1 MSLLR
6 EYFIDPIYQGTGYN
20 AVNTVVYGLLLGFGI
35 MACDGL
41 VRRLGLRIDRR
52 FLVALLPFLALASVL
67 RSLVDAQLLP
77 RSFFLITPGIFI
89 LVAALAAGALLIGKA
104 LPGRFRY
111 PYGTAAIGLALLVYP
126 AYILIPHVKSYMP
139 FLQIALLLAAAT
151 ALTVIALRRTGWGD
165 PFVEAIFV
173 AHLLD
178 ASATIVA
185 VEYYGFWEE
194 HVFEDFLIQAVG
206 TAYVILPFKL
216 LVLVLVTAFL
226 RRTLE
231 GDSLR
236 FWYFALFVLGFAPGL
251 RDTLTVMLLG
261 Q

>member
-1 MSLLR
+1 MSLLQ

-35 MACDGL
+35 MGCDAL
-41 VRRLGLRIDRR
+41 LRRLGLKIDRR
-52 FLVALLPFLALASVL
+52 FLVALLPFLALASAL

-89 LVAALAAGALLIGKA
+89 LVTALAIGALVVGKA

-126 AYILIPHVKSYMP
+126 VSILIPHVKSYMP
-139 FLQIALLLAAAT
+139 SLQIALLLSVTT
-151 ALTVIALRRTGWGD
+151 ALTVAALKRLGWGD
-165 PFVEAIFV
+165 SFIQALFA

-194 HVFEDFLIQAVG
+194 HVFEDFLIQAAG

-216 LVLVLVTAFL
+216 LVLVLVITFL

>member
-1 MSLLR
+1 MGLLR

-20 AVNTVVYGLLLGFGI
+20 PVNTVVYGLLLGFGI
-35 MACDGL
+35 MACDAL

-52 FLVALLPFLALASVL
+52 FLLAILPFLALASVL

-89 LVAALAAGALLIGKA
+89 LVTALAAGALVVGKA
-104 LPGRFRY
+104 LPGPFRY
-111 PYGTAAIGLALLVYP
+111 PYGTAVIGLALLLYP
-126 AYILIPHVKSYMP
+126 VSILLPHVKGYGP
-139 FLQIALLLAAAT
+139 FLQIALLLAVTT
-151 ALTVIALRRTGWGD
+151 ALTVIALRRLGWGE
-165 PFVEAIFV
+165 PLIQALFA

-194 HVFEDFLIQAVG
+194 HVFEDYLIQAAG

-216 LVLVLVTAFL
+216 LVLVLVIAFL

>member
-1 MSLLR
+1 MAFLR

-35 MACDGL
+35 MGCDAL
-41 VRRLGLRIDRR
+41 LRRLGLRIDRR
-52 FLVALLPFLALASVL
+52 FLVALLPFLALASTL

-89 LVAALAAGALLIGKA
+89 LVTALAIGALVVGQA

-111 PYGTAAIGLALLVYP
+111 PYGTASIGLALLLYP
-126 AYILIPHVKSYMP
+126 ASILIPHVKSYTP
-139 FLQIALLLAAAT
+139 LLQIGLLLAVTA
-151 ALTVIALRRTGWGD
+151 ALTVIALKRLGWGD
-165 PFVEAIFV
+165 PFIQALFA

-194 HVFEDFLIQAVG
+194 HVFEDYLIQAAG

-216 LVLVLVTAFL
+216 LVLGLVITFL

-261 Q
+261 